1 MFIQLPNCCRLAAKV
16 FEGINLFTNES
27 TLSDIVKCRC
37 EDQVN
42 PTITAVA
49 GLEAGHYTDLT
60 HGTGC
65 TVFICR
71 QGAVGGVDVRGGSP
85 GTRETD
91 LLRPVHRVDRVHG
104 LLLTGGSAF
113 GLDAAGGVLDYLSG
127 QGIGFAVGPT
137 VVPIVPA
144 AVLFDLG
151 FLASDVRPTF
161 ADGRAASLA
170 AKSVPMDVGTVGAG
184 TGATVAKI
192 KGIGYAV
199 KSGIGSASM
208 RLSDGTTIA
217 AAVAVNAY
225 GGVYD
230 YKSGLLI
237 AGPRWSDSRGFD
249 DPVDLVLGQGGL
261 NGDSGPLAN
270 TTIGVV
276 ATDAVLDKEGANY
289 LASVSHDGLALTIR
303 PCHTVRDGDTMFA
316 LATGTISEHDSES
329 VDLTRL
335 GAAAVEVTAR
345 AVLNAIFRST
355 GLGGLPAISEIDH
368 EPSPKT
374 PREASSETSLPET
387 PPGTPND

>member
-1 MFIQLPNCCRLAAKV
+1 M
-16 FEGINLFTNES
+16 
-27 TLSDIVKCRC
+27 
-37 EDQVN
+37 N

-49 GLEAGHYTDLT
+49 GLEAGHYTDRA

-65 TVFICR
+65 TVFLCR
-71 QGAVGGVDVRGGSP
+71 RGAVGGVDVRGGSP

-113 GLDAAGGVLDYLSG
+113 GLDAASGVVDYLSG
-127 QGIGFAVGPT
+127 QGIGFAVGPA

-151 FLASDVRPTF
+151 LLASDVRPGF
-161 ADGRAASLA
+161 ADGRAACLA
-170 AKSVPMDVGTVGAG
+170 AGSGPMEVGSVGAG
-184 TGATVAKI
+184 TGATVAKVR
-192 KGIGYAV
+192 GIGAAI

-208 RLSDGTTIA
+208 QLPNGATVA

-230 YKSGLLI
+230 YRSGLLI
-237 AGPRWSDSRGFD
+237 AGPRRSDGTGLD
-249 DPVDLVLGQGGL
+249 DPVELLFSGEFGQGGL
-261 NGDSGPLAN
+261 GDDAGPLTN

-276 ATDAVLDKEGANY
+276 ATDATLDKEGANY

-316 LATGTISEHDSES
+316 LATGAVLGNDPGP

-345 AVLNAIFRST
+345 AVLNALSEAT
-355 GLGGLPAISEIDH
+355 GLGGVPAVSEIA
-368 EPSPKT
+368 P
-374 PREASSETSLPET
+374 ETSH
-387 PPGTPND
+387 G